1 MSDRTKGNPRL
12 TVVGGDKPSLT
23 PIARTASRVDSP
35 PLSHSMT
42 FEAGGSRDVMLKVM
56 GHDDACRARARQ
68 GILNRCQC
76 QTRRPADDPAAII
89 GLTIHYARIRIE
101 RGLPM
106 PLSIIKHLNR
116 YVEAG
121 DLASMTVWDWLARRG
136 IVSARPPNAKRQG
149 FALRLVSQRE
159 KQP

>member
-1 MSDRTKGNPRL
+1 MSDRKKN
-12 TVVGGDKPSLT
+12 VPSLRGIIGEKT
-23 PIARTASRVDSP
+23 SMSPLPPTVAGPASDLPSP
-35 PLSHSMT
+35 GMT
-42 FEAGGSRDVMLKVM
+42 FDAGGCRDVMLRAM
-56 GHDDACRARARQ
+56 GHDDECRKRARQ
-68 GILNRCQC
+68 GILTKCQC

-89 GLTIHYARIRIE
+89 GLTMHYARIRIE

-136 IVSARPPNAKRQG
+136 IVSARPPNARRQG
-149 FALRLVSQRE
+149 FAIRLVSQKE
-159 KQP
+159 EQP

>member
-1 MSDRTKGNPRL
+1 MSDRKKN
-12 TVVGGDKPSLT
+12 VPSLKVFIGEKTSMT
-23 PIARTASRVDSP
+23 PLPPTVARPDSDLPSRG
-35 PLSHSMT
+35 MT
-42 FEAGGSRDVMLKVM
+42 FEAGGCRDVMLKVI

-68 GILNRCQC
+68 GILTRCNC

-89 GLTIHYARIRIE
+89 ELTMHYARIRIE

-121 DLASMTVWDWLARRG
+121 DLASMTVWDWLARRS
-136 IVSARPPNAKRQG
+136 IVSTRPPNAKRQG
-149 FALRLVSQRE
+149 FALRLISRKE

>member
-1 MSDRTKGNPRL
+1 
-12 TVVGGDKPSLT
+12 
-23 PIARTASRVDSP
+23 
-35 PLSHSMT
+35 MT

-68 GILNRCQC
+68 GILTRCQC

-89 GLTIHYARIRIE
+89 GLTMHYARIRIE

>member
-1 MSDRTKGNPRL
+1 MSDRKKSHPRL
-12 TVVGGDKPSLT
+12 TVVGGGKPSLT
-23 PIARTASRVDSP
+23 PVAPAAPRADSP

-42 FEAGGSRDVMLKVM
+42 FQVGGSRDVMLKAM

-68 GILNRCQC
+68 GILTRCQC
-76 QTRRPADDPAAII
+76 TTRRPADDPAAII
-89 GLTIHYARIRIE
+89 ELTMHYARIRIE

-149 FALRLVSQRE
+149 FALRLVSRKG